1 MASKI
6 EIEGPC
12 YVVGALI
19 YYNIII
25 LIVVTWKT
33 QGTDTDFV
41 QCGCKWELIANAMPT
56 TYISKILLLQVNLVK
71 LHLKHLLLLHI
82 KLLDFTSCGQFCGI
96 FFNFPFKILFSGTA
110 FLKFSVTFKVGMHK
124 RKLTL

>member
-25 LIVVTWKT
+25 LIVVTWKP

-41 QCGCKWELIANAMPT
+41 QCGCKWELIANAMPVQ
-56 TYISKILLLQVNLVK
+56 LHK
-71 LHLKHLLLLHI
+71 LYKQH
-82 KLLDFTSCGQFCGI
+82 FAS
-96 FFNFPFKILFSGTA
+96 PS
-110 FLKFSVTFKVGMHK
+110 
-124 RKLTL
+124 